1 MGVKFRLCCIS
12 DRNRIK
18 IGENKMFITTLKII
32 LNLLYLLLVVTTIL
46 IIVAFVNVYSGES
59 INVPLFIYVL
69 FQYGINIVL
78 VIMLRKSIDNLNF
91 KKVSK
96 LNGYDDIVKQIKDV
110 QTQMIKGFATMSLE
124 ETKKQFERQYK
135 EVTEKKSKE
144 DRSFII
150 PSVDAEVV
158 DKDDSFSEFD
168 HDIEGYAHIAKNTV
182 KNDLQEEL
190 KNNFTAQSYN
200 IDQMTILELKEL
212 CKLYGVV
219 GYSKLKKSEL
229 IEILRYVIK

>member
-1 MGVKFRLCCIS
+1 
-12 DRNRIK
+12 
-18 IGENKMFITTLKII
+18 MFITTLKII